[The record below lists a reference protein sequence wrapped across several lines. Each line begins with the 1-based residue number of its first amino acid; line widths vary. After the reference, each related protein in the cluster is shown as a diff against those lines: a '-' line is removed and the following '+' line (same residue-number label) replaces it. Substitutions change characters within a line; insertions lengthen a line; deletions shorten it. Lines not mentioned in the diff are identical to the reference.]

1 MSAAQNIVHEAIVT
15 ETATAKDLARSYDG
29 LTMAIS
35 PIEAKRRLE
44 ELKAFVQSVMVTDSD
59 YGTIPG
65 TNKPTLYQQGAQ
77 KLAEVYGF
85 SHRFEITASK
95 DWDRGFFEFDVRCLL
110 ISRRDGALVGEG
122 VGSANSHESKYR
134 WRWVFEEDL
143 PEGTDKSK
151 LQKQARPKWVFDNE
165 IPAGMDRKKLK
176 SQERISKK
184 KGTKYMVYDVGG
196 TAYRVPNPD
205 VADVVN
211 TLQKMACKRAY
222 VHAVIG
228 ATRSSD
234 LFTQD
239 VEDLPPEA
247 FGQAEDKR
255 SWEKDEAKD
264 APSNEGAKG
273 EATTGKVDSAGGKVD
288 KPPAAKD
295 PRKPPPEKPPTDD
308 QTAAMKAAHDQLTAC
323 ANGADF
329 ARAVRGISEGLR
341 TKKLH
346 PAHRDDLFAYAK
358 KRQEAIKANDQ
369 VPKGREYAQEE
380 ADAPPPDD
388 YQGATDNPDV
398 GP

>member
-1 MSAAQNIVHEAIVT
+1 MTAAENTHEALVVAGRQVEKI
-15 ETATAKDLARSYDG
+15 AQRLQYDG

-35 PIEAKRRLE
+35 PAEAKHRLG
-44 ELKAFVQSVMVTDSD
+44 ELQAFVKSVMVKDSD

-110 ISRRDGALVGEG
+110 ISRRDGSLVAEG

-134 WRWVFEEDL
+134 WRWIFEEDL
-143 PEGTDKSK
+143 DPSLDKSK
-151 LQKQARPKWVFDNE
+151 LVKQARPKWVFDNE
-165 IPAGMDRKKLK
+165 VPAGVDRKKLK
-176 SQERISKK
+176 TQERESKK
-184 KGTKYMVYDVGG
+184 PPFRKYMVYDVGG

-239 VEDLPPEA
+239 VEDLPPEV
-247 FGQAEDKR
+247 FGQADGKR
-255 SWEKDEAKD
+255 SWEQDETPDPQPVA
-264 APSNEGAKG
+264 AV
-273 EATTGKVDSAGGKVD
+273 ATTVVA
-288 KPPAAKD
+288 PPAPATQAPAAKD
-295 PRKPPPEKPPTDD
+295 PRRQPPEKPPTDAQQEALQKALD
-308 QTAAMKAAHDQLTAC
+308 LIDAADSIAALSRALHAIGENVKTKGIHPIHKGQLHEYAKAKQDALKAAPPALPQDD
-323 ANGADF
+323 GA
-329 ARAVRGISEGLR
+329 
-341 TKKLH
+341 
-346 PAHRDDLFAYAK
+346 
-358 KRQEAIKANDQ
+358 
-369 VPKGREYAQEE
+369 
-380 ADAPPPDD
+380 PPDD
-388 YQGATDNPDV
+388 YVGGDNADS